1 MAKRPR
7 RSFTEEFKQQA
18 VDVVRSSGKSV
29 HQVAKELDLTETAL
43 REWVQRAQVGKPLGG
58 RPAGTPEQ
66 EELIR
71 LREENQRL
79 RMERDFLKKAAAFFA
94 KETK

>member
-1 MAKRPR
+1 MSRRPR

-18 VDVVRSSGKSV
+18 VQLVKSSGKSV
-29 HQVAKELDLTETAL
+29 HQVAKDLDLTETTL
-43 REWVQRAQVGKPLGG
+43 REWVQLAEAGKPLGG
-58 RPAGTPEQ
+58 RPVGTQEQ
-66 EELIR
+66 EELLR
-71 LREENQRL
+71 LREENRQL